1 MDENLSS
8 SYESDY
14 LEEKYDSLESYDDIS
29 LESAYKSNM
38 EGGKSDDD
46 NVIVG
51 KDNNKEGDGDD
62 DDNKVSKSKVRKLGR
77 LGIKGVKRA
86 GKGVERLGERIE
98 SILVFFFLNHVKIIT
113 AIILIVLIY
122 FIIKNFISYLK
133 KHPRPRVLFS
143 SIDIAGKFDKSTGLD
158 LEMASI
164 ASESLTNYITVPNLI
179 NNFIDSGLGH
189 INDNITGITN
199 EEIKTYLNEHLF
211 KNYTHNIDNNTNKN
225 LRELLYKFYLF
236 SDVILASDLNFL
248 KNYYSQTMN
257 IPGGYEQSNEDIGSI
272 GASTFISEPMTMSV
286 NNKLDNDEEV
296 NRFIT
301 ELNKDSYS
309 LGNSDFDNKTFNDR
323 GIQNV
328 DNIKSFFTDILKTVS
343 NDDNS
348 KLLKNIFLRNV
359 LYVIVMNNNTD
370 IFNPYYKDT
379 INTPDETMGNL
390 QRLERN
396 NILSYIDINIDNNNI
411 YTSQNKKLFDTYG
424 EYLHLKN
431 GNSIIRFKDIFPENT
446 TNPDIYSK
454 INLNFTN
461 NKGNVINISNTS
473 QIESELKSE
482 IDVIL
487 KRNTTNNEK
496 IINIDFSEYNG
507 GKEANT
513 TYIFDI
519 LDSNCI
525 INNPIKNN
533 NISWYDVYN
542 YYKIKLNSITNYKS
556 GNNKIKEIYNLNEDF
571 QDNVTD
577 EIDDNYNINLDSVG
591 NDVKSILE
599 IFNSLIIFEE
609 FNKDYNAIN
618 NDELYDKLLEYL
630 YYFEKFTTL
639 TYYNLGG
646 IYTSLLDNDTKK
658 NFLESYHNAM
668 KKALYFRDSDIINCA
683 CFLNI
688 NFNLKA
694 IADNNPDLTR
704 NKLIE
709 LTDYYVSF
717 MEIKLFNNFIN
728 DVKEYKT
735 NRTSFDLINDY
746 SKPKIKYIF
755 NDIIIKKV
763 LNKTVNYDNMYNIQI
778 STYKIIREF
787 LGDKC
792 NFIYGKGRDIFN
804 CSKIEDYTENT
815 IENYSE
821 TNIKENF
828 FKSMIKGITGPIKA
842 IPKNIAK
849 FITSTPVFKEI
860 YTICRFIIE
869 AIKFL
874 VKFDLMNFFAL
885 ILGLI
890 LYVIAVIIQ
899 GVFFTTPKGGLATPI
914 LMFIAAIFLF
924 VLFLCISSIFIIIII
939 VIYIV
944 SVIISLLDYLVYMSS
959 PSIENRFLVSK
970 FLYKYLIS
978 CENSPHA
985 WYKNSRYDLENK
997 TSREFFCKKQCLPG
1011 YKLSEDKSSC
1021 EAIPSYI
1028 PYYCPQSLLFRYFR
1042 EETIYGKNKILDF
1055 HISNHPLLVFKSN
1068 YEQKD
1073 FINKLKKDKSNYY
1086 NSCQNSDSD
1095 YYQNYNVIGK
1105 NVCAYGNSKKYESE
1119 NETADIHNKISNIC
1133 KQTYCENGNY
1143 ENFCYKYEEDNIT
1156 LENIININDSNKLT
1170 KNIKII
1176 LLTFTLSVICIY
1188 SVNSMNYYVNK
1199 KKIRNPLENIFNFK
1213 KNLETVSD

>member
-38 EGGKSDDD
+38 EGGDDDDDD
-46 NVIVG
+46 NVD
-51 KDNNKEGDGDD
+51 KDNNKKEGDGDEMVSK
-62 DDNKVSKSKVRKLGR
+62 KVSKRTFRKLGKGAGR
-77 LGIKGVKRA
+77 LGIKGVKTA

-143 SIDIAGKFDKSTGLD
+143 YVDIAGKFDKSTGLD

-179 NNFIDSGLGH
+179 NNFIDSGLNE
-189 INDNITGITN
+189 INKNIGVTN
-199 EEIKTYLNEHLF
+199 EEIKKYLNEHLF
-211 KNYTHNIDNNTNKN
+211 KNYTHNIDDNTNKV

-236 SDVILASDLNFL
+236 SDVILANDLNYL

-257 IPGGYEQSNEDIGSI
+257 IPGGYEQTNEAI
-272 GASTFISEPMTMSV
+272 AVTTFISEPMTMSV

-301 ELNKDSYS
+301 ELNNDLYS
-309 LGNSDFDNKTFNDR
+309 LGVKDFNNNTFNDR
-323 GIQNV
+323 GIENV
-328 DNIKSFFTDILKTVS
+328 DNIKGFFINILKTVS
-343 NDDNS
+343 NDDTNI
-348 KLLKNIFLRNV
+348 LLKNIFLRNV

-370 IFNPYYKDT
+370 IVNPDS
-379 INTPDETMGNL
+379 NGPMGNL

-396 NILSYIDINIDNNNI
+396 NILSYIDINIDDNNI
-411 YTSQNKKLFDTYG
+411 YTSQNEKLFDTYG
-424 EYLHLKN
+424 KYLHLKK
-431 GNSIIRFKDIFPENT
+431 GSSITRFKDIFPNT
-446 TNPDIYSK
+446 INSDIYSK
-454 INLNFTN
+454 INLDFTN

-487 KRNTTNNEK
+487 NRNTTNNEK
-496 IINIDFSEYNG
+496 IINIDFNDYDG
-507 GKEANT
+507 GTEVNT

-525 INNPIKNN
+525 VNNPIKNN

-542 YYKIKLNSITNYKS
+542 DYKNKLNSITNYKS
-556 GNNKIKEIYNLNEDF
+556 GNNKIKEIYNLNEEF

-577 EIDDNYNINLDSVG
+577 EIDDKYNINLVG
-591 NDVKSILE
+591 NEIKSILE

-609 FNKDYNAIN
+609 FNEDYNAIN

-639 TYYNLGG
+639 TYYNLDG
-646 IYTSLLDNDTKK
+646 IYTSLLDNSTKID
-658 NFLESYHNAM
+658 FLKSYHNAM
-668 KKALYFRDSDIINCA
+668 KKALYFRDSDIINCV

-688 NFNLKA
+688 NLNLKG
-694 IADNNPDLTR
+694 IAGKNSDLTR

-717 MEIKLFNNFIN
+717 MEIQLFNNFIN

-735 NRTSFDLINDY
+735 NRTSFDIINDY
-746 SKPKIKYIF
+746 TKPKIKYIW

-763 LNKTVNYDNMYNIQI
+763 FNNTVNSNNMYNVQI

-787 LGDKC
+787 LGDRC

-804 CSKIEDYTENT
+804 CRKIEDYTENT

-821 TNIKENF
+821 INTEENF
-828 FKSMIKGITGPIKA
+828 GNPFKAIGKALSAPIKA
-842 IPKNIAK
+842 IPKGIAK
-849 FITSTPVFKEI
+849 FLTSTPVFKEI
-860 YTICRFIIE
+860 YNICKFIVEI
-869 AIKFL
+869 IKFL
-874 VKFDLMNFFAL
+874 VQFDLINFF
-885 ILGLI
+885 ILFIGLF
-890 LYVIAVIIQ
+890 LYGIATIIKYI
-899 GVFFTTPKGGLATPI
+899 FFTTPKGGLATPI
-914 LMFIAAIFLF
+914 LMLIAAIFLF

-959 PSIENRFLVSK
+959 PSIKNRFLVSK

-1042 EETIYGKNKILDF
+1042 EDTIYGKNKILDF
-1055 HISNHPLLVFKSN
+1055 DISNYPLLVLKSN

-1095 YYQNYNVIGK
+1095 YYKNYNVIGK

-1213 KNLETVSD
+1213 RNLETVSD

>member
-14 LEEKYDSLESYDDIS
+14 LEEKYDSLESEY
-29 LESAYKSNM
+29 ESNM
-38 EGGKSDDD
+38 EGGDDGKIQMENDENYVDTMKENKMKED
-46 NVIVG
+46 NM
-51 KDNNKEGDGDD
+51 KEGNMKEDKDKMKNTYRNRVG
-62 DDNKVSKSKVRKLGR
+62 
-77 LGIKGVKRA
+77 KGVKTA
-86 GKGVERLGERIE
+86 GKGVERLGGATGTGN
-98 SILVFFFLNHVKIIT
+98 SIKSIFIFFFLNHVKIIT

-122 FIIKNFISYLK
+122 FIIKNFIKYLK

-143 SIDIAGKFDKSTGLD
+143 YVDIAGKFDKSTGLD

-164 ASESLTNYITVPNLI
+164 ASESLTNYITVPNLL
-179 NNFIDSGLGH
+179 NNFIDSGLNE
-189 INDNITGITN
+189 INNNIGVTN
-199 EEIKTYLNEHLF
+199 EEIKKYLNEHLF
-211 KNYTHNIDNNTNKN
+211 ENYTHTDNTNKV

-236 SDVILASDLNFL
+236 SDVILASDLNYL
-248 KNYYSQTMN
+248 KNYYSQIMN
-257 IPGGYEQSNEDIGSI
+257 IPGGYEQSNEAIGLT
-272 GASTFISEPMTMSV
+272 TFISEPMTMSV

-296 NRFIT
+296 NRFIDKLK
-301 ELNKDSYS
+301 EDLYS
-309 LGNSDFDNKTFNDR
+309 LGDKDFDYNTFNDR
-323 GIQNV
+323 GIENV
-328 DNIKSFFTDILKTVS
+328 DNIKGFFINILKTVS
-343 NDDNS
+343 NDDTNI
-348 KLLKNIFLRNV
+348 LLKNIFLRNV

-370 IFNPYYKDT
+370 IVNPDYKDT

-396 NILSYIDINIDNNNI
+396 NILSYIDINIDDNNI
-411 YTSQNKKLFDTYG
+411 YTSQNEKLFDTYG
-424 EYLHLKN
+424 KYLHLKN
-431 GNSIIRFKDIFPENT
+431 GSSITRFKDIFPKNT

-454 INLNFTN
+454 INLDFTN

-487 KRNTTNNEK
+487 KRNTNNNEK
-496 IINIDFSEYNG
+496 IINIDFNDYDG
-507 GKEANT
+507 GTEANT

-519 LDSNCI
+519 LDNNCI
-525 INNPIKNN
+525 VNNPIKNN

-542 YYKIKLNSITNYKS
+542 NYKNELNRITNYKS
-556 GNNKIKEIYNLNEDF
+556 GNNKIKEIYGLNDDF
-571 QDNVTD
+571 QDNLTD
-577 EIDDNYNINLDSVG
+577 EIDDKYNINLDSVG
-591 NDVKSILE
+591 NEIKSILE
-599 IFNSLIIFEE
+599 IFNSLIIFKE
-609 FNKDYNAIN
+609 FNEDYNAIN
-618 NDELYDKLLEYL
+618 NYDELYDKLLEYL

-639 TYYNLGG
+639 TYYNLDG

-658 NFLESYHNAM
+658 KFLESYHNAM

-688 NFNLKA
+688 NINLKA
-694 IADNNPDLTR
+694 IADKNPDLTR

-717 MEIKLFNNFIN
+717 MEIQLFNNFIN

-735 NRTSFDLINDY
+735 NRTSFDIINDY
-746 SKPKIKYIF
+746 TKPKIKYIW

-763 LNKTVNYDNMYNIQI
+763 FNKTVNSDNMYNIQI

-821 TNIKENF
+821 INTEENF
-828 FKSMIKGITGPIKA
+828 GNPFKAIGRALSGPIKE
-842 IPKNIAK
+842 IPKAVAK
-849 FITSTPVFKEI
+849 FLTNTPVFKEI
-860 YTICRFIIE
+860 YNICKFIVEI
-869 AIKFL
+869 IKFL
-874 VKFDLMNFFAL
+874 VKFDLINFFIL
-885 ILGLI
+885 IIGLI
-890 LYVIAVIIQ
+890 LYTFAFIIKY
-899 GVFFTTPKGGLATPI
+899 VFFTTKKGGLATPI

-959 PSIENRFLVSK
+959 PSIKNRFLVSK

-997 TSREFFCKKQCLPG
+997 TSREFFCEKQCLPG
-1011 YKLSEDKSSC
+1011 YKLSQDKSSC

-1028 PYYCPQSLLFRYFR
+1028 PYYCPQSLLFKYFR
-1042 EETIYGKNKILDF
+1042 EDTIYGKNKILDF
-1055 HISNHPLLVFKSN
+1055 DISNYPLLVLKSN

-1105 NVCAYGNSKKYESE
+1105 NVCAYGNSKKYEGE
-1119 NETADIHNKISNIC
+1119 NESADIHNKISNIC

-1143 ENFCYKYEEDNIT
+1143 ENFCYKYEEDKIT
-1156 LENIININDSNKLT
+1156 LENIINIKDNNKLT

-1188 SVNSMNYYVNK
+1188 SVNSMNYYMNK

-1213 KNLETVSD
+1213 KI

>member
-29 LESAYKSNM
+29 LKSAYKSNM
-38 EGGKSDDD
+38 EGGDDDD
-46 NVIVG
+46 NYNVG

-62 DDNKVSKSKVRKLGR
+62 GDDDNNDSKSTFRKLGKGAGR
-77 LGIKGVKRA
+77 LGIKGVKTA
-86 GKGVERLGERIE
+86 GKGVERLGERVE

-143 SIDIAGKFDKSTGLD
+143 YVDIAGKFDKSTGLD

-179 NNFIDSGLGH
+179 NNFIDSGLNE
-189 INDNITGITN
+189 INKNIGVTN

-211 KNYTHNIDNNTNKN
+211 KNYTHNIDNNTNKV

-236 SDVILASDLNFL
+236 SDVILADDLNYL
-248 KNYYSQTMN
+248 KNYYSQIMN
-257 IPGGYEQSNEDIGSI
+257 IPGGYEQTNEAI
-272 GASTFISEPMTMSV
+272 AVTTFISEPMTMSV

-301 ELNKDSYS
+301 ELNNDSYS
-309 LGNSDFDNKTFNDR
+309 LGDSDFDNNTFNDR
-323 GIQNV
+323 GIENV
-328 DNIKSFFTDILKTVS
+328 DNIKGFFINILKTVS
-343 NDDNS
+343 NDDTNI
-348 KLLKNIFLRNV
+348 LLKNIFLRNV

-370 IFNPYYKDT
+370 IVNPDS
-379 INTPDETMGNL
+379 NEPMGNL

-424 EYLHLKN
+424 KYLHLKN
-431 GNSIIRFKDIFPENT
+431 GSSITRFKDIFPENT

-487 KRNTTNNEK
+487 NRNTNNNEK
-496 IINIDFSEYNG
+496 IISIDFNDYDG
-507 GKEANT
+507 GTEVNT

-525 INNPIKNN
+525 VNNPIKNN

-542 YYKIKLNSITNYKS
+542 DYKNKLNSITNYKS
-556 GNNKIKEIYNLNEDF
+556 DNNKIKEIYNLNEDF

-577 EIDDNYNINLDSVG
+577 EIDDKYNINLVG
-591 NDVKSILE
+591 NEIKSILE

-609 FNKDYNAIN
+609 FNEDYNAIN
-618 NDELYDKLLEYL
+618 NYDELYDKLLEYL

-639 TYYNLGG
+639 TYYNLDG
-646 IYTSLLDNDTKK
+646 IYTSLLDNSTKID
-658 NFLESYHNAM
+658 FLKSYHNAM
-668 KKALYFRDSDIINCA
+668 KKALYFRDSDIINCV

-688 NFNLKA
+688 NLNLEG
-694 IADNNPDLTR
+694 IAGKNPDLTR

-717 MEIKLFNNFIN
+717 MEIQLFNNFIN

-735 NRTSFDLINDY
+735 NRTSFDIINDY
-746 SKPKIKYIF
+746 TKPKIKYIW

-763 LNKTVNYDNMYNIQI
+763 FNNTVNSNNMYNVQI

-787 LGDKC
+787 LGDRC

-804 CSKIEDYTENT
+804 CRKIEDYTENI

-821 TNIKENF
+821 INTEENF
-828 FKSMIKGITGPIKA
+828 GNPFKAIGRALSGPIKA
-842 IPKNIAK
+842 IPKGIAK
-849 FITSTPVFKEI
+849 FLTSTPVFKEI
-860 YTICRFIIE
+860 YNICKFIVEI
-869 AIKFL
+869 IKFL
-874 VKFDLMNFFAL
+874 TKLTLIDLF
-885 ILGLI
+885 ILFIGLF
-890 LYVIAVIIQ
+890 LYGIATIIKYI
-899 GVFFTTPKGGLATPI
+899 FFTTPKGGLATPI

-959 PSIENRFLVSK
+959 PSIKNRFLVSK

-1042 EETIYGKNKILDF
+1042 EDTIYGKNKILDF
-1055 HISNHPLLVFKSN
+1055 DISNYPLLVLKSN

-1095 YYQNYNVIGK
+1095 YYKNYNVIGK

>member
-1 MDENLSS
+1 
-8 SYESDY
+8 
-14 LEEKYDSLESYDDIS
+14 
-29 LESAYKSNM
+29 
-38 EGGKSDDD
+38 
-46 NVIVG
+46 
-51 KDNNKEGDGDD
+51 
-62 DDNKVSKSKVRKLGR
+62 
-77 LGIKGVKRA
+77 
-86 GKGVERLGERIE
+86 
-98 SILVFFFLNHVKIIT
+98 
-113 AIILIVLIY
+113 
-122 FIIKNFISYLK
+122 
-133 KHPRPRVLFS
+133 
-143 SIDIAGKFDKSTGLD
+143 
-158 LEMASI
+158 
-164 ASESLTNYITVPNLI
+164 
-179 NNFIDSGLGH
+179 
-189 INDNITGITN
+189 
-199 EEIKTYLNEHLF
+199 
-211 KNYTHNIDNNTNKN
+211 
-225 LRELLYKFYLF
+225 
-236 SDVILASDLNFL
+236 
-248 KNYYSQTMN
+248 MN
-257 IPGGYEQSNEDIGSI
+257 IPGGYVQSKEDIGPI
-272 GASTFISEPMTMSV
+272 DASTFIREPMTMSV

-301 ELNKDSYS
+301 ELNNDLYS

-328 DNIKSFFTDILKTVS
+328 DNIKGFFINILKTVS

-370 IFNPYYKDT
+370 ILNPDYKDT
-379 INTPDETMGNL
+379 IKTPYETMGNL

-396 NILSYIDINIDNNNI
+396 NILSYIDINIDYNNI
-411 YTSQNKKLFDTYG
+411 YTSQNRKLFDTYG

-431 GNSIIRFKDIFPENT
+431 GSSIIRFKDIFPENT

-461 NKGNVINISNTS
+461 NKGNVIDIKDASKM
-473 QIESELKSE
+473 ESELKRE

-542 YYKIKLNSITNYKS
+542 YYKNKLNSITNYKS

-577 EIDDNYNINLDSVG
+577 EIDDKYNINLDSVG

-630 YYFEKFTTL
+630 YYFEKFTKL
-639 TYYNLGG
+639 TYYNLDG

-658 NFLESYHNAM
+658 KFLESYHNAM

-821 TNIKENF
+821 TNIKENL
-828 FKSMIKGITGPIKA
+828 
-842 IPKNIAK
+842 
-849 FITSTPVFKEI
+849 I
-860 YTICRFIIE
+860 YQHKMVYCIHENC
-869 AIKFL
+869 
-874 VKFDLMNFFAL
+874 
-885 ILGLI
+885 LG
-890 LYVIAVIIQ
+890 
-899 GVFFTTPKGGLATPI
+899 
-914 LMFIAAIFLF
+914 
-924 VLFLCISSIFIIIII
+924 
-939 VIYIV
+939 
-944 SVIISLLDYLVYMSS
+944 
-959 PSIENRFLVSK
+959 
-970 FLYKYLIS
+970 
-978 CENSPHA
+978 
-985 WYKNSRYDLENK
+985 
-997 TSREFFCKKQCLPG
+997 
-1011 YKLSEDKSSC
+1011 
-1021 EAIPSYI
+1021 
-1028 PYYCPQSLLFRYFR
+1028 
-1042 EETIYGKNKILDF
+1042 
-1055 HISNHPLLVFKSN
+1055 
-1068 YEQKD
+1068 
-1073 FINKLKKDKSNYY
+1073 
-1086 NSCQNSDSD
+1086 
-1095 YYQNYNVIGK
+1095 
-1105 NVCAYGNSKKYESE
+1105 
-1119 NETADIHNKISNIC
+1119 
-1133 KQTYCENGNY
+1133 
-1143 ENFCYKYEEDNIT
+1143 
-1156 LENIININDSNKLT
+1156 
-1170 KNIKII
+1170 
-1176 LLTFTLSVICIY
+1176 
-1188 SVNSMNYYVNK
+1188 
-1199 KKIRNPLENIFNFK
+1199 
-1213 KNLETVSD
+1213 